1 MSCTLSPLA
10 IHAPSGTTCVGYLSS
25 NTFAEGEDVDE
36 ILSELHDRFCGCTHI
51 TGSIRIN
58 FPINSTHNLTDNDF
72 NFLYYVEEIS
82 GVLSFQNIPTLPS
95 LTVPNLRIIRGDDF
109 VETGVGSGRLVFS
122 VMDSKI
128 EQLYMPQLREISQGD
143 VLFSEVGPLCSYKTV
158 NWNDILNSGSYID
171 EKIGCSNDGEK
182 LSH

>member
-1 MSCTLSPLA
+1 M
-10 IHAPSGTTCVGYLSS
+10 GYLST

-36 ILSELHDRFCGCTHI
+36 ILSELHDRFCGCTHV
-51 TGSIRIN
+51 TGNIRIS
-58 FPINSTHNLTDNDF
+58 FPVDLTQNLTDNDF

-109 VETGVGSGRLVFS
+109 IETGVGSRRLVFS
-122 VMDSKI
+122 VMDSNI
-128 EQLYMPQLREISQGD
+128 EQLYMPQLREITQGD

-158 NWNDILNSGSYID
+158 NWNDILNDGSFID
-171 EKIGCSNDGEK
+171 ENTECSPGGEK
-182 LSH
+182 LSQKSVTLVYY